1 MNDSA
6 FHAEIAAA
14 QAEGR
19 PCALATVVSA
29 KGSVPRQ
36 PGAKMLVYADGQI
49 SGTVGGGK
57 FESLV
62 IEEALGIIRDG
73 TPQLKNYLLREGEPQ
88 SFGAIC
94 GGECAVFI
102 EPLTAGEAVWI
113 IGGGHCALAI
123 AHLAAG
129 CGFNVGVVEDRAEQ
143 IGNDKFPVAARFVTD
158 QPAPA
163 FITARD
169 WHPREALIIVN
180 RNAGLD
186 KLALDAALRRPVP
199 GYVGMMGSRRK
210 VARVFDELVSEGH
223 PREDLQRVHAPIGLD
238 IGAESPAEIA
248 VSVLAEILRF
258 TRRSDD
264 GGGSLRRN

>member
-6 FHAEIAAA
+6 LHAEITAA
-14 QAEGR
+14 QSEGR

-36 PGAKMLVYADGQI
+36 PGAKMLVYVDGRI

-62 IEEALGIIRDG
+62 IEEALGIIREG
-73 TPQLKNYLLREGEPQ
+73 EPVLKNYLLREGEPQ

-102 EPLTAGEAVWI
+102 EPLAVGETVWI

-129 CGFNVGVVEDRAEQ
+129 CGWYVGVVEDRAEQ
-143 IGNDKFPVAARFVTD
+143 LGGDRFPASARLVTD
-158 QPAPA
+158 QSAPA
-163 FITARD
+163 FIASRD
-169 WHPREALIIVN
+169 WTPRDALVIVN
-180 RNAGLD
+180 RNADLD
-186 KLALDAALRRPVP
+186 KRALDAALRRPVP

-210 VARVFDELVSEGH
+210 VARVFDELAAEGH
-223 PREDLQRVHAPIGLD
+223 ERETLRRVHAPIGLD

-248 VSVLAEILRF
+248 VSVVAEILRF
-258 TRRSDD
+258 TRRRED
-264 GGGSLRRN
+264 GGGSLRRG

>member
-19 PCALATVVSA
+19 LCALATVVSA

-57 FESLV
+57 FEALV
-62 IEEALGIIRDG
+62 IEEARGIILEG
-73 TPQLKNYLLREGEPQ
+73 APLLKNYLLREGEPQ

-102 EPLTAGEAVWI
+102 EPLAMGEAIWI
-113 IGGGHCALAI
+113 VGGGHCALAI

-129 CGFNVGVVEDRAEQ
+129 CGFYVGVVEDRAEQ
-143 IGNDKFPVAARFVTD
+143 LGNDKFPVAARLVID

-163 FITARD
+163 FIAARNWTA
-169 WHPREALIIVN
+169 REALVIVN

-186 KLALDAALRRPVP
+186 KHALDAALRRPVP
-199 GYVGMMGSRRK
+199 GYIGMMGSRRK
-210 VARVFDELVSEGH
+210 VARVFDELAAGGH
-223 PREDLQRVHAPIGLD
+223 ERKDLRRVHAPIGLD

-248 VSVLAEILRF
+248 VSVVAEILRHS
-258 TRRSDD
+258 RRRAD
-264 GGGSLRRN
+264 GGGSLRGE

>member
-14 QAEGR
+14 QAQGR
-19 PCALATVVSA
+19 ACALATVVSA

-62 IEEALGIIRDG
+62 IAEALEIIRG
-73 TPQLKNYLLREGEPQ
+73 GAPVLKNYLLREGEPQ

-102 EPLTAGEAVWI
+102 EPLGTGEGVWI

-129 CGFNVGVVEDRAEQ
+129 CGFYVGVVEDRAEQ
-143 IGNDKFPVAARFVTD
+143 LGGDKFPESARLVTD
-158 QPAPA
+158 QPAPE
-163 FITARD
+163 FISARD
-169 WHPREALIIVN
+169 WTPREALVIVN
-180 RNAGLD
+180 RNADLD
-186 KLALDAALRRPVP
+186 KRALAAALRHGVP
-199 GYVGMMGSRRK
+199 GYIGMMGSRRK
-210 VARVFDELVSEGH
+210 VARVFDELTAEGH
-223 PREDLQRVHAPIGLD
+223 TRDGLRRVHAPIGLD

-248 VSVLAEILRF
+248 VSVVGEILRF
-258 TRRSDD
+258 TRRRED
-264 GGGSLRRN
+264 GGGSLRRD